1 MLSIYSGIII
11 LICFIVYKT
20 IIVISERENI
30 IVERLGKYQRTLT
43 PGIYFLIPFIDFAAY
58 KQEMREQVIDIP
70 SQSVITKDNI
80 QVEIDGLLYI
90 KVMDPKKA
98 SYGIGNYL
106 AASINL
112 AQTTMRSEVGKITLG
127 SIFSERDEVNAKIIS
142 EIDKASDPWGVK
154 VLRYEIKDIAPSL
167 HVVET
172 LEKQMEAER
181 EKRAEITR
189 ATAEKE
195 KLIQL
200 DEITKLKEK
209 RIIDERQ
216 EKERLD
222 QLHKEKAAKQEQI
235 RHEEKELKKSK
246 REEEKRLQEEE
257 RKLKKE
263 NKIRSEEEKEKRLK
277 DFEGFGIDNKL
288 MNLAKKDAIFL
299 HCLPAYRGLEV
310 SEDIFEK
317 HSGIVFDEAQRAWT
331 KHQLSSFMKRKKG
344 QDDFNSSNQIF

>member
-11 LICFIVYKT
+11 LFCFIVYKII
-20 IIVISERENI
+20 IIVSERENM
-30 IVERLGKYQRTLT
+30 IVERLGKYHRTLK
-43 PGIYFLIPFIDFAAY
+43 PGIYFLIPFIDFVAY

-90 KVMDPKKA
+90 KVMEPKKA

-106 AASINL
+106 EASINL
-112 AQTTMRSEVGKITLG
+112 AQTTMRSEIGKITLG

-154 VLRYEIKDIAPSL
+154 VLRYEIKDIAPSR

-195 KLIQL
+195 KLINVSEGKRQSAINISEGEKQKRINEANGKAEGIKLIADSTAKSLKLVAEAINLPGGNEALKMRIVDQYIDQL
-200 DEITKLKEK
+200 DEVIEAGDVSLFPANLASLKGILEELKGTKSTLKEN
-209 RIIDERQ
+209 
-216 EKERLD
+216 
-222 QLHKEKAAKQEQI
+222 
-235 RHEEKELKKSK
+235 S
-246 REEEKRLQEEE
+246 
-257 RKLKKE
+257 
-263 NKIRSEEEKEKRLK
+263 
-277 DFEGFGIDNKL
+277 
-288 MNLAKKDAIFL
+288 
-299 HCLPAYRGLEV
+299 YV
-310 SEDIFEK
+310 S
-317 HSGIVFDEAQRAWT
+317 G
-331 KHQLSSFMKRKKG
+331 
-344 QDDFNSSNQIF
+344 